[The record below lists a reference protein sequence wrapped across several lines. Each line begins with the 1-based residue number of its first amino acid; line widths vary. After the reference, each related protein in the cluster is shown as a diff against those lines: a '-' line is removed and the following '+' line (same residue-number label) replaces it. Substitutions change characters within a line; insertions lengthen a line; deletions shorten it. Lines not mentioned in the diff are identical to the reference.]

1 MTSLKRQN
9 GELSL
14 LWVAVFMAALAF
26 VAMAGIFWMRYERNL
41 FAEIWRSA
49 MQTPAAK
56 AVQQTQ
62 STVAG
67 SVKSSAGAESPTIR
81 KCTIDGKVT
90 YSNVE
95 CNAKDPTSRAVK
107 LHDSNG
113 FEAPKT
119 PPSPASEQD
128 AQADVRQKMIDKAVA
143 R

>member
-1 MTSLKRQN
+1 MSLNRQR

-14 LWVAVFMAALAF
+14 LWVAVSMAALAF

-56 AVQQTQ
+56 AAQQTQ
-62 STVAG
+62 SALAG
-67 SVKSSAGAESPTIR
+67 SVKSTVGIESAAIR
-81 KCTIDGKVT
+81 KCTIDGKVL

-95 CNAKDPTSRAVK
+95 CNAKDASSRAVK
-107 LHDSNG
+107 LHDSSG
-113 FEAPKT
+113 FEAPKAA
-119 PPSPASEQD
+119 PPPASEQD
-128 AQADVRQKMIDKAVA
+128 AQADVRLKMIDKAVG

>member
-1 MTSLKRQN
+1 MSLKGQR

-14 LWVAVFMAALAF
+14 LWVAVSMAALAF

-41 FAEIWRSA
+41 FAEIWRGA
-49 MQTPAAK
+49 LQTLAAK

-62 STVAG
+62 STPAG
-67 SVKSSAGAESPTIR
+67 SVKSAAGIESAAIR
-81 KCTIDGKVT
+81 KCTVDGKVT

-107 LHDSNG
+107 LHDSSG
-113 FEAPKT
+113 FDAPKA
-119 PPSPASEQD
+119 PPAGTEQD
-128 AQADVRQKMIDKAVA
+128 VQADVRQKMIDRAVA